1 MPFSPV
7 GEHFGRRLW
16 FRRRQAGLSQEELG
30 RLIGSERTEIS
41 RFERGLQI
49 PRLDTILKLAAG
61 VEVSPCDLVA
71 GLRWCPGSRDRVGGA
86 YPGFDPERPASE
98 KARRR

>member
-7 GEHFGRRLW
+7 GQHFGRRLW
-16 FRRRQAGLSQEELG
+16 FRRRLAGLSQDELG
-30 RLIGSERTEIS
+30 RLIGSDRTEIS
-41 RFERGLQI
+41 QFERGLRI

-71 GLRWCPGSRDRVGGA
+71 GLRWRPGSRARIGGGA
-86 YPGFDPERPASE
+86 YSGPGSSG
-98 KARRR
+98 KAGRR